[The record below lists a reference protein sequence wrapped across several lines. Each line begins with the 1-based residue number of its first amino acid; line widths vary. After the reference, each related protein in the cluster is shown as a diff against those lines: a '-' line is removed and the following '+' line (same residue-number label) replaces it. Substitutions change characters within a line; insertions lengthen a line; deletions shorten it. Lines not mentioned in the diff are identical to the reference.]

1 MHTPQP
7 YSKDIKGFIYYKAM
21 AEQAAKKAHSS
32 AHGVC
37 VTVDYFNGDYKFVIW
52 TLAPKANDGIVK
64 HELFADVTDQAR
76 LDAHVAGFTQNIE
89 ELTK

>member
-1 MHTPQP
+1 MQTPQP

-37 VTVDYFNGDYKFVIW
+37 VTVDYFHGDYKFVIW
-52 TLAPKANDGIVK
+52 TLAPKANNGLIK

>member
-1 MHTPQP
+1 MKTARP
-7 YSKDIKGFIYYKAM
+7 YTDDVGGFIYYKKM
-21 AEQAAKKAHSS
+21 AEQASKVAHSS

-52 TLAPKANDGIVK
+52 TLTPKATNGITK
-64 HELFADVTDQAR
+64 HELFAEVTDQDR
-76 LDAHVAGFTQNIE
+76 LNAHVIGFTQNIE

>member
-1 MHTPQP
+1 MKTARP
-7 YSKDIKGFIYYKAM
+7 YTDDVGGFIYYKKM
-21 AEQAAKKAHSS
+21 AEQAAKAAHSA

-52 TLAPKANDGIVK
+52 TLAPKAANGITK
-64 HELFADVTDQAR
+64 HELFAEVTDQDR
-76 LDAHVAGFTQNIE
+76 LNAHVIGFTQNIE